1 MTKICNTCKTEKS
14 LEIFS
19 PSTKGLH
26 SVRSSCKPCENIK
39 AKKRRLDNPLAH
51 KAALDKYRKSH
62 PEVIARRDKRY
73 YQKHKE
79 RLSEQNRQWKLNNP
93 QRYAEMNRRKE
104 HVRRVRL
111 LGNGAS
117 FYTEAEMLELYGTAC
132 HLCGLQIDMTAQRR
146 VGKPGWE
153 NGLHID
159 HLVPIA
165 KGGTD
170 SLDNVRPSHGLCNIK
185 KGYST

>member
-1 MTKICNTCKTEKS
+1 MTKICTNCKVEKPLDS
-14 LEIFS
+14 FS
-19 PSTKGLH
+19 VSRLTYRKT
-26 SVRSSCKPCENIK
+26 SCKACENIK
-39 AKKRRLDNPLAH
+39 AKERRLANP
-51 KAALDKYRKSH
+51 AASRAATERYRKSH

-73 YQKHKE
+73 YEKNKE
-79 RLSEQNRQWKLNNP
+79 KRAKQSKQWKIDNP
-93 QRYAEMNRRKE
+93 ERNAEQNRRKE
-104 HVRRVRL
+104 HLRRVRL

-117 FYTEAEMLELYGTAC
+117 LYTEAQMLELYGTVC
-132 HLCGLQIDMTAQRR
+132 HLCSLEIDMTAQRR

-185 KGYST
+185 KGHST